1 MIIYLYKKKKRIVS
15 SYLKLYICTLI
26 TNEFYKNKF
35 KMQNKGLIKLFAILF
50 GLVSLYQLS
59 FTWFTN
65 DVENKAKVYAES
77 KSTDGRE
84 IARLERAYLDSIANY
99 PVIDL
104 GFAEFSYNEIKD
116 KQINLGLDL
125 KGGINAIL
133 QVSVKDILIGLSN
146 DSKNPTFNEA
156 LAKADEAQKS
166 SDDTY
171 LNLFFDAFK
180 KLSDGKVKLSDP
192 SIFGNKALREKINF
206 KLTDEQ
212 VKPIIEAEISGSINT
227 AFEVLRSRI
236 DKFGVTQP
244 NIQRIGNSGR
254 ILIELPGAKD
264 IDRVKKL
271 LQSTAELEFWEVYSN
286 QETANFFIQANSVVE
301 NLLKEGTK
309 EDTKLDSTAPKENI
323 DDLLGEVSDS
333 IATKQVANLFAV
345 FTPSVPQ
352 SENQI
357 SSVIG
362 TAKVSDTAK
371 VNKYLAMTE
380 IRSLLPNEM
389 KYAKFLWDAKPFSA
403 VTTDTNE
410 STELIYLYGIKSNR
424 EDLAPIE
431 GDVIEDASQE
441 YGQTGAPEVSM
452 TMNAY
457 GTKLWGKMTTE
468 NVGKF
473 VAVVLD
479 DYVYTAPSV
488 NTAITNGR
496 TSISGG
502 SMTVEEAQ
510 DIANVLK
517 AGKLP
522 AAAHIIQ
529 SEIVGPSLG
538 QQAIDSSMYSFFLAL
553 LIVFAWMIFYYGKAG
568 VIADFA
574 LIINLLFIF
583 GILTAFG
590 AVLTLPGIAGI
601 ILTIGMAVDANVI
614 IYERIKEELNHGKGL
629 KAAIK
634 YGFSY
639 DGAFSAIL
647 DANVTSLLT
656 GIILYVFGTG
666 PVQGFAYTFIVGI
679 ITSLFTAIFI
689 SHLTIDW
696 YANKGKAFT
705 FNTNITKKW
714 FTKMN
719 VDFVKLRKPAYIIS
733 GIFMLVSIISLS
745 TNKLNFGVDF
755 VGGRSYVVK
764 FDKPTSAT
772 DVSVSLKDV
781 FGDAPE
787 VKTYGDDSQLKITTK
802 YKIELEEKEIDD
814 EVQGLL
820 FTGLKQYNPE
830 GLTLEEFKPGFDGVK
845 TLGILSTIK
854 VEPTIADDIKT
865 AAGWAILGS
874 LLVIFLYILL
884 RFSKWQYSLGAVA
897 ALFHDVLIVFGIFSL
912 FYKILPFDMEI
923 GQSFIAAIL
932 TVLGYS
938 INDTVIV
945 YDRIR
950 EFTKTHTSWSLGK
963 VINTGINSTLG
974 RTINTSLTTLLV
986 LFAIFLF
993 GGDSIKGFMFALI
1006 VGIGVGTYSSIFVAS
1021 SIVYDTVKKTDK
1033 EKEQLKK

>member
-1 MIIYLYKKKKRIVS
+1 
-15 SYLKLYICTLI
+15 
-26 TNEFYKNKF
+26 
-35 KMQNKGLIKLFAILF
+35 MQNKGLIKLFAILF

-65 DVENKAKVYAES
+65 GVENKAKVYAES
-77 KSTDGRE
+77 KSDDGRE

-104 GFAEFSYNEIKD
+104 GFAKFSYNDIKD
-116 KQINLGLDL
+116 KELNLGLDL

-156 LAKADEAQKS
+156 LAKADQAQKK

-171 LNLFFDAFK
+171 LNLFFIEFK
-180 KLSDGKVKLSDP
+180 KLSNGKVNLSDP
-192 SIFGNKALREKINF
+192 SIFGNKSLREKINF
-206 KLTDEQ
+206 KLTDEE

-286 QETANFFIQANSVVE
+286 QETANFFFQANSVVE
-301 NLLKEGTK
+301 NLLKEETK
-309 EDTKLDSTAPKENI
+309 SDTTAAPKENI
-323 DDLLGEVSDS
+323 NDLLGTVSDS
-333 IATKQVANLFAV
+333 LTTKITNNLFSV
-345 FTPSVPQ
+345 FTPSIPQ
-352 SENQI
+352 AENQV

-362 TAKVSDTAK
+362 TAKVADTAK

-389 KYAKFLWDAKPFSA
+389 KYTKFLWDAKPFSA
-403 VTTDTNE
+403 KATATNE
-410 STELIYLYGIKSNR
+410 NTELIYLYGIKSNR
-424 EDLAPIE
+424 EDIAPIE

-452 TMNAY
+452 TMNAG
-457 GTKLWGKMTTE
+457 GTRLWAKMTTD

-488 NTAITNGR
+488 NTAIVNGR

-502 SMTVEEAQ
+502 SMTVAEAQ

-538 QQAIDSSMYSFFLAL
+538 QQAIDSSMNSFFLAL

-574 LIINLLFIF
+574 LIVNLLFIF

-601 ILTIGMAVDANVI
+601 ILTIGIAVDANVI

-629 KAAIK
+629 KASIK

-666 PVQGFAYTFIVGI
+666 PVKGFAYTFIVGI
-679 ITSLFTAIFI
+679 LTSLFTAIFI
-689 SHLTIDW
+689 SRLVIDW
-696 YANKGKAFT
+696 YAAKGKIFT

-714 FTKMN
+714 FTKIN
-719 VDFVKLRKPAYIIS
+719 VDFLKLRKPAYIFS
-733 GIFMLVSIISLS
+733 GILIVMSIVSLA
-745 TNKLNFGVDF
+745 TNGLNYGVDF
-755 VGGRSYVVK
+755 IGGRSYVVK
-764 FDKPTSAT
+764 FEKATSAT
-772 DVSVSLKDV
+772 EVANTLKDV

-787 VKTYGDDSQLKITTK
+787 VKTYGEESQLKITTK
-802 YKIELEEKEIDD
+802 YKIDIEDKTIDD
-814 EVQGLL
+814 EVQELL
-820 FTGLKQYNPE
+820 FTGLKPYNPAE
-830 GLTLEEFKPGFDGVK
+830 LSLEEFKPGYEGTK
-845 TLGILSTIK
+845 TIGILSAMK

-865 AAGWAILGS
+865 AAGWAVLGS
-874 LLVIFLYILL
+874 LLVIFLYILV
-884 RFSKWQYSLGAVA
+884 RFRKWQYSLGAIV
-897 ALFHDVLIVFGIFSL
+897 ALFHDVLIVFGIFSI

-950 EFTKTHTSWSLGK
+950 EFTKTHASWSFYK
-963 VINTGINSTLG
+963 VINTGLNSTMG

-986 LFAIFLF
+986 LVAIFLF

-1006 VGIGVGTYSSIFVAS
+1006 VGIAVGTYSSWFIAS
-1021 SIVYDTVKKTDK
+1021 PILYDATKRLDK
-1033 EKEQLKK
+1033 EKK